1 MSFLAP
7 LFALGALAIIGPI
20 LFHLIRRTTRE
31 VTPFSTLMFLQPSPP
46 RVTKRSRLEN
56 LWLLLLRCLVLALL
70 ALAFARPFL
79 PTATPAPPPGS
90 GQRTVIL
97 VDTSASMRREKLWP
111 DALSR
116 VEARL
121 RAVKPGD
128 EIALLAFDRLP
139 QLVIGFEEWRKLP
152 MDERAP
158 TASQRLAALAPDWSA
173 TNLDAALLRAI
184 ETLDQAGE
192 TMPGRREIVIVS
204 DLQEGARLDGLQ
216 GFQWPRGL
224 TVTLDPVSATALQ
237 NASMAWISES
247 EETDK
252 PGDDTPLRLRVTNAA
267 SAKREQ
273 FPVRWMTDAATP
285 SAPVDAYVPAGQ
297 SRIVRVP
304 KPPTGATAL
313 TLSGDDTDF
322 DNTLHLLPPQAA
334 QLPILFVGADA
345 DEDPRGSLYYLRRAF
360 PKTARQNVQITAH
373 RGAEAVPGFQLQQA
387 QLLVLGDSAGDA
399 SLAAARQFAREGR
412 TVVAPLTAASSAQS
426 IARLLAIPALPATE
440 APAKDY
446 ALLAQIDFAHPL
458 FAAFADPR
466 FSDFTKIHWWKH
478 RRLDLAALKD
488 ARAIARF
495 DDGDPAIVQVP
506 LGKGSV
512 VIFTSSWRPL
522 DSQFAL
528 SSKFVP
534 LLHALLEQSSNL
546 PAQKAQYFIGEEVPL
561 PGGAQP
567 LNVRQPDGTAVAA
580 PAGSKFSA
588 TDQPGIYA
596 VTPGTL
602 RFVVNL
608 APDESRLAVL
618 PPERFISLGV
628 PLRTGRETPA
638 EIALREGQAQAT
650 EIESQQKLW
659 RWLLVA
665 ALGLL
670 LLETLFAGKLSR
682 TSGSSTTAPI

>member
-1 MSFLAP
+1 MNFLAP
-7 LFALGALAIIGPI
+7 LFALGALAVIGPI
-20 LFHLIRRTTRE
+20 LFHLIRRTTKE

-70 ALAFARPFL
+70 AFAFARPFL
-79 PTATPAPPPGS
+79 PSATSPPPPGT
-90 GQRTVIL
+90 GQRTVLL
-97 VDTSASMRREKLWP
+97 VDTSASMRREKLWA
-111 DALSR
+111 DALTR
-116 VEARL
+116 VEDRL
-121 RAVKPGD
+121 RDAKPGD
-128 EIALLAFDRLP
+128 EIALVTFDRQPRVVL
-139 QLVIGFEEWRKLP
+139 GFEEWRKLP
-152 MDERAP
+152 IDERAA
-158 TASQRLAALAPDWSA
+158 TACQRLTALAPTWGA
-173 TNLDAALLRAI
+173 THLDAALLRAI
-184 ETLDQAGE
+184 EALDQAGE
-192 TMPGRREIVIVS
+192 TQPGRREIVVIS
-204 DLQEGARLDGLQ
+204 DLQGGARLDGLQ

-224 TVTLDPVSATALQ
+224 TVTLDPVRAAGQHNTSL
-237 NASMAWISES
+237 AWISES
-247 EETDK
+247 EEADRAA
-252 PGDDTPLRLRVTNAA
+252 DETPLRLRVTNAA
-267 SAKREQ
+267 LAKREQ
-273 FPVRWMTDAATP
+273 FPIRWKTDAATP
-285 SAPVDAYVPAGQ
+285 SAPVEAYVPAGQ
-297 SRIVRVP
+297 SRIVRLP
-304 KPPTGATAL
+304 KPPVGATSV
-313 TLSGDDTDF
+313 TLSGDDTEF
-322 DNTLHLLPPQAA
+322 DNTLHLLPPQPA
-334 QLPILFVGADA
+334 QLPMLFVGADA

-373 RGAEAVPGFQLQQA
+373 RGEEAVPGFQLQQA
-387 QLLVLGDSAGDA
+387 QLVVLGDSVSDAPLAG
-399 SLAAARQFAREGR
+399 ARQFAREGKI
-412 TVVAPLTAASSAQS
+412 VVLPLSTAAGAQTA
-426 IARLLAIPALPATE
+426 ARLLEVPALPATE

-478 RRLDLAALKD
+478 RRLDLAPLKD
-488 ARAIARF
+488 ARTVARF

-522 DSQFAL
+522 DSQLAL

-561 PGGAQP
+561 PGGTQP
-567 LNVRQPDGTAVAA
+567 LTVRKPDGTEVAA
-580 PAGSKFSA
+580 APGSKFSA
-588 TDQPGIYA
+588 TELPGVYA

-608 APDESRLAVL
+608 APDESRLAPL
-618 PPERFISLGV
+618 PPERLISLGM

-638 EIALREGQAQAT
+638 EIARREGQAQAT

-659 RWLLVA
+659 RWLLIA